1 MTTISINADRCIGC
15 KFCVVVCPEGVLLLR
30 SMVLSVVVDQD
41 KCLGTACMECEKG
54 CPEKAIKVS

>member
-1 MTTISINADRCIGC
+1 MAIVNVIPDRCIGC
-15 KFCVVVCPEGVLLLR
+15 KFCVVVCPEGVFSLR

-41 KCLGTACMECEKG
+41 KCLGTACLDCEK